1 MKKVIA
7 LTLALS
13 AALSLAAC
21 GSSGSTSS
29 AAPAASSPAAA
40 SSEAAP
46 AATGEDY
53 GTYSWTAAM
62 TVAETTTNYKMV
74 EKFKQLIEE
83 KSGGS
88 ITVDIYPG
96 GQLGNTTEFTEAV
109 VAGSI
114 DIGTGMTT
122 DLVDFV
128 PEMGL
133 FDMPN
138 LFSDVQ
144 QMRSVL
150 SSDYAST
157 TLNSYCETAGVHML
171 GYSDAGFRQLST
183 NKAVN
188 SLADLRGQKIRTMT
202 NNYHIAYWNAL
213 GAAATPMQFTE
224 VFMGLQQGSI
234 DGEENPYMNIVGN
247 NFQEVQKYIVETNHL
262 GHIITFFMSNS
273 LYQSLPENTRALVDE
288 CAAEAVAFAAGTADE
303 EIKTDKQVCI
313 DAGCEILTFSDE
325 DMAAL
330 KEQAQVV
337 YDMVRENLGDEKV
350 DGLLE
355 AIAAA

>member
-1 MKKVIA
+1 MKKV
-7 LTLALS
+7 LAL
-13 AALSLAAC
+13 ALALVLALSLAAC
-21 GSSGSTSS
+21 GGSSGSTPAQAPDAGS
-29 AAPAASSPAAA
+29 APA
-40 SSEAAP
+40 E
-46 AATGEDY
+46 ATGEDY
-53 GTYSWTAAM
+53 GSYSWTAAM
-62 TVAETTTNYKMV
+62 TVAETTINYKMV
-74 EKFKQLIEE
+74 EKFKELIEA

-138 LFSDVQ
+138 LFTDVK
-144 QMRSVL
+144 QMRSLL

-157 TLNSYCETAGVHML
+157 TLNSYCEAAGVHML
-171 GYSDAGFRQLST
+171 GYSDAGFRQLTT
-183 NKAVN
+183 NKPVN
-188 SLADLRGQKIRTMT
+188 SLADLSGQRIRTMT

-247 NFQEVQKYIVETNHL
+247 NFQEVQKYVVETNHL
-262 GHIITFFMSNS
+262 GHIITFFMSNTV
-273 LYQSLPENTRALVDE
+273 YQALPDNTRALVDE
-288 CAAEAVAFAAGTADE
+288 CAAEAVAYAATLSDE
-303 EIKTDKQVCI
+303 QIAADKQTCI
-313 DAGCEILTFSDE
+313 DAGCEIVTFSE
-325 DMAAL
+325 ADMESL
-330 KEQAQVV
+330 RKTAQVV

-350 DGLLE
+350 DALLD

>member
-1 MKKVIA
+1 MKKV
-7 LTLALS
+7 LAL
-13 AALSLAAC
+13 ALALVLALSLAAC
-21 GSSGSTSS
+21 GGSSSSTP
-29 AAPAASSPAAA
+29 AAPANDGG
-40 SSEAAP
+40 AAP
-46 AATGEDY
+46 AEPTGEDY
-53 GTYSWTAAM
+53 GTYNWTAAM
-62 TVAETTTNYKMV
+62 TVAETTINYKMV
-74 EKFKQLIEE
+74 AKFKELIEA

-114 DIGTGMTT
+114 DIGTGMST

-138 LFSDVQ
+138 LFSDVK
-144 QMRSVL
+144 QMRSLL
-150 SSDYAST
+150 SSDYAAT
-157 TLNSYCETAGVHML
+157 TLNGYCEAAGVHML
-171 GYSDAGFRQLST
+171 GYSDAGFRQLTT
-183 NKAVN
+183 NKPV
-188 SLADLRGQKIRTMT
+188 SSIADLSGQRIRTMT

-247 NFQEVQKYIVETNHL
+247 NFQEVQDYVVETNHL
-262 GHIITFFMSNS
+262 GHIITFFMSNIV
-273 LYQSLPENTRALVDE
+273 YQSLPENTRALVDE
-288 CAAEAVAFAAGTADE
+288 CAAEAAAYAATLADE
-303 EIKTDKQVCI
+303 QIAADKQTCI
-313 DAGCEILTFSDE
+313 DAGCEIITFSDA
-325 DMAAL
+325 DMATL
-330 KEQAQVV
+330 RETAQVV

-350 DGLLE
+350 DALLN